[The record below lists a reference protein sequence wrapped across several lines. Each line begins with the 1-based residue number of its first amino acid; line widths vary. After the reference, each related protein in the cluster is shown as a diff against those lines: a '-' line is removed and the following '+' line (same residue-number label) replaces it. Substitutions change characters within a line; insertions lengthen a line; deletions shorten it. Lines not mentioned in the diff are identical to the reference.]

1 LRDFDFFFWQGMVF
15 LTLSAAIPSL
25 RPPPC
30 PSYPKTLCQ
39 PAYGYQIGMLYVGLY
54 LIALGN
60 GGIKPNVSTLGAD
73 QFDESDRNE
82 RKHMSNFFNWFYFI
96 ISIGSLLSVT
106 VFVYIQDNVG
116 FGWGFGIPAIV
127 MIIAVVIFMVGSKIY
142 RFKPP
147 RGSPLATI
155 AQVVIA
161 AARKRHHGP
170 ISETLLYAGP
180 VHGQRGPIEKIF
192 HTEQFRQVPL
202 HIL

>member
-1 LRDFDFFFWQGMVF
+1 LLDFDVFFWQGMVF

-30 PSYPKTLCQ
+30 PSYPKTLCR

-73 QFDESDRNE
+73 QFDESDPNE

-106 VFVYIQDNVG
+106 VFVYIQVNKILLGSVS
-116 FGWGFGIPAIV
+116 FVSSFTKTE
-127 MIIAVVIFMVGSKIY
+127 IICPKSAVCRLK
-142 RFKPP
+142 KN
-147 RGSPLATI
+147 
-155 AQVVIA
+155 Q
-161 AARKRHHGP
+161 
-170 ISETLLYAGP
+170 
-180 VHGQRGPIEKIF
+180 
-192 HTEQFRQVPL
+192 
-202 HIL
+202 